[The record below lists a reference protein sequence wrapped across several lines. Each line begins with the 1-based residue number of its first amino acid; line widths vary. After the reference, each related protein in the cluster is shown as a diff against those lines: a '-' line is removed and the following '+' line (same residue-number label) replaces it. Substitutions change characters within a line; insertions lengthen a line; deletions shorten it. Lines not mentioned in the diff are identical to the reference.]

1 MNPDCSSSRYWPSMT
16 PNWYLPQAPSYFS
29 MPGLQI
35 ESAKNSGLYSH
46 PIFLDP
52 VSQMPTSRVPVHFS
66 RAASPGS
73 SSDLCSAAIR
83 NNLRHHD
90 VFPQGSKPLHPVD
103 GRDVSTE
110 SAFYNQPFENP
121 EAKVKGTVQIEKF
134 LYFID
139 SHLF

>member
-16 PNWYLPQAPSYFS
+16 PNWYLPQARSPSYFS

-52 VSQMPTSRVPVHFS
+52 VSEMPTSRVPVHFS

-103 GRDVSTE
+103 GSDVSTE
-110 SAFYNQPFENP
+110 SAFCTQPFENR
-121 EAKVKGTVQIEKF
+121 ETRGTVQTSYI

-139 SHLF
+139 KHLF